1 MNVDTGFFQL
11 LHEKR
16 SVTDVCVRAQGISH
30 FYYVYFFA
38 KVTQNGSKFA
48 AYQTASENDD
58 LLTYL
63 LCLEVVILGYYHF
76 AALSK
81 TRDRRHSRGTS
92 GGYDKGIRRFL
103 LYIISPY
110 PGVQAD
116 LNAGFSGQELVCFS
130 QLIHFIFRRQSR
142 FSNQQSSAA
151 VSCLA
156 QNNLVT
162 SAGSCVCGVQAAG
175 TSAHHEDL
183 PFYWCR
189 LYFSKTFIFSSN
201 QRVNGTTAGKCAGP
215 FCHAGEAAEEKHL
228 LDYTR
233 WTEDY
238 NDEIKERVLRNDL
251 DAAFVIGR
259 INSERIYE
267 EKIFSRPLSA
277 VFYPGHRL
285 YNREFVEMRELEG
298 EKLITLNERFYSY
311 HAIVKRCSETGFT
324 PDIRIKTME
333 GQLIYKFT
341 AERQGTG
348 IDVDFHRSTPWSQ
361 DLRTVEIEDSIPW
374 TVFAV
379 CPVDK
384 KDDPRIKELLDY
396 YRGICLR

>member
-1 MNVDTGFFQL
+1 MGYNLMKGGVLMDTRTIGYFMACYEIGSL
-11 LHEKR
+11 N
-16 SVTDVCVRAQGISH
+16 RAAG
-30 FYYVYFFA
+30 A
-38 KVTQNGSKFA
+38 
-48 AYQTASENDD
+48 
-58 LLTYL
+58 
-63 LCLEVVILGYYHF
+63 
-76 AALSK
+76 
-81 TRDRRHSRGTS
+81 
-92 GGYDKGIRRFL
+92 
-103 LYIISPY
+103 LYISPQGLGKVLDRLEDELGGPLFNRTKQGLVPTESGKLFY
-110 PGVQAD
+110 TRCSGL
-116 LNAGFSGQELVCFS
+116 LNEL
-130 QLIHFIFRRQSR
+130 QDIKMEIQRI
-142 FSNQQSSAA
+142 
-151 VSCLA
+151 
-156 QNNLVT
+156 NLGENKLRIGY
-162 SAGSCVCGVQAAG
+162 SCGVLNVF
-175 TSAHHEDL
+175 EIDRMER
-183 PFYWCR
+183 F
-189 LYFSKTFIFSSN
+189 K
-201 QRVNGTTAGKCAGP
+201 
-215 FCHAGEAAEEKHL
+215 EKHL

-285 YNREFVEMRELEG
+285 YNRESVEMRELEG

>member
-1 MNVDTGFFQL
+1 M
-11 LHEKR
+11 
-16 SVTDVCVRAQGISH
+16 
-30 FYYVYFFA
+30 
-38 KVTQNGSKFA
+38 
-48 AYQTASENDD
+48 
-58 LLTYL
+58 
-63 LCLEVVILGYYHF
+63 
-76 AALSK
+76 
-81 TRDRRHSRGTS
+81 
-92 GGYDKGIRRFL
+92 
-103 LYIISPY
+103 
-110 PGVQAD
+110 
-116 LNAGFSGQELVCFS
+116 
-130 QLIHFIFRRQSR
+130 
-142 FSNQQSSAA
+142 
-151 VSCLA
+151 
-156 QNNLVT
+156 
-162 SAGSCVCGVQAAG
+162 
-175 TSAHHEDL
+175 
-183 PFYWCR
+183 
-189 LYFSKTFIFSSN
+189 
-201 QRVNGTTAGKCAGP
+201 
-215 FCHAGEAAEEKHL
+215 
-228 LDYTR
+228 
-233 WTEDY
+233 
-238 NDEIKERVLRNDL
+238 LRNDL

-285 YNREFVEMRELEG
+285 YNRESVEMRELEG
-298 EKLITLNERFYSY
+298 EKLIALNERFYSY

>member
-1 MNVDTGFFQL
+1 MNVDPRFFQL

-16 SVTDVCVRAQGISH
+16 SVTDVCIRAQGISH

-38 KVTQNGSKFA
+38 KITQNGSKFA
-48 AYQTASENDD
+48 AYQTASENDY
-58 LLTYL
+58 LLTNL

-76 AALSK
+76 TAFSK
-81 TRDRRHSRGTS
+81 TRDRRHSRGPPPTT
-92 GGYDKGIRRFL
+92 RTFL
-103 LYIISPY
+103 
-110 PGVQAD
+110 
-116 LNAGFSGQELVCFS
+116 
-130 QLIHFIFRRQSR
+130 
-142 FSNQQSSAA
+142 
-151 VSCLA
+151 
-156 QNNLVT
+156 
-162 SAGSCVCGVQAAG
+162 
-175 TSAHHEDL
+175 
-183 PFYWCR
+183 
-189 LYFSKTFIFSSN
+189 
-201 QRVNGTTAGKCAGP
+201 
-215 FCHAGEAAEEKHL
+215 
-228 LDYTR
+228 
-233 WTEDY
+233 
-238 NDEIKERVLRNDL
+238 
-251 DAAFVIGR
+251 

-285 YNREFVEMRELEG
+285 YNRESVEMRELEG